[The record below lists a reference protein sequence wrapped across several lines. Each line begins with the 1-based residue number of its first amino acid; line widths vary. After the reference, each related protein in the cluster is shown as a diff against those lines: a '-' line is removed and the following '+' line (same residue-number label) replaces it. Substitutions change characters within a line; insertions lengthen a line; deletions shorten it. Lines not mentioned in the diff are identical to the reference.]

1 MTDDQT
7 PEDGPTP
14 DEQAAAE
21 DGFTSGARWM
31 PSQLRHP
38 SHAATRAHFAN
49 HPLPTQK
56 NRRAAA

>member
-1 MTDDQT
+1 MSADQM

-31 PSQLRHP
+31 PSQMRHP
-38 SHAATRAHFAN
+38 SYAATRAYLATN
-49 HPLPTQK
+49 PLPRQM
-56 NRRAAA
+56 RRAAA